1 MIAEPR
7 SLPAT
12 ATAREAGEV
21 LTPAEV
27 RAVYVVDDDGGL
39 VGVVTRKTLVSRIV
53 AAGLDPSTTPLG
65 ALAEPPYYTIDADTP
80 LDEAFRFIEENDA
93 ERVPVVDDGRLV
105 GVVSRAV
112 LSGGSRRTRS
122 PRSTRRSRMGA
133 ESLTGK
139 VAAVTGAGSGIGRGI
154 AVALAGAGARIAA
167 NDVHGDGLDETLRLV
182 REAGSE
188 GVASLGDVRRR
199 EDVRRLVDDAVGAFG
214 GLDVMVANAAVG
226 LYADLEEM
234 AEEQIDRVLDVNL
247 KGALTSAQLAIP
259 ALRARGGGSIVF
271 VSSVQA
277 YETLRGCVVYGAAK
291 AGLVAA
297 ARALSV
303 EVGEHGIRVNAIAP
317 GTIDTPMLQRDL
329 EGMNTADADGF
340 LDRVRGANALGR
352 IGTVEEVADVV
363 VFLVS
368 DAARYVTGTTVV
380 ADGGLLA
387 MRTF

>member
-1 MIAEPR
+1 M
-7 SLPAT
+7 
-12 ATAREAGEV
+12 
-21 LTPAEV
+21 
-27 RAVYVVDDDGGL
+27 
-39 VGVVTRKTLVSRIV
+39 
-53 AAGLDPSTTPLG
+53 
-65 ALAEPPYYTIDADTP
+65 
-80 LDEAFRFIEENDA
+80 
-93 ERVPVVDDGRLV
+93 
-105 GVVSRAV
+105 
-112 LSGGSRRTRS
+112 
-122 PRSTRRSRMGA
+122 
-133 ESLTGK
+133 SLTGK

-154 AVALAGAGARIAA
+154 AVALAAAGARVVA
-167 NDVHGDGLDETLRLV
+167 NDVHADGLDETLGLV

-188 GVASLGDVRRR
+188 GVTSLGDVRRR
-199 EDVRRLVDDAVGAFG
+199 EDVRRLVDEAVGTFG

-234 AEEQIDRVLDVNL
+234 AEEEIDRVLDVNL
-247 KGALTSAQLAIP
+247 KGALTCAQLAIP

-297 ARALSV
+297 ARALAV
-303 EVGEHGIRVNAIAP
+303 EVGEHGIRVNGIAP

-340 LDRVRGANALGR
+340 LERVRRANALGR

-380 ADGGLLA
+380 ADGGFLA
-387 MRTF
+387 VRTF